1 MEQGTLSCSNT
12 HLKFNKAPEKLPSQK
27 DNSDHPFSRAIL
39 KLPGCTYSRL
49 RKVRR
54 RSMEFERD
62 EVSDEVSE
70 WPLGRYDGKDG
81 KNGTDSCCEK
91 KRV

>member
-1 MEQGTLSCSNT
+1 MLS
-12 HLKFNKAPEKLPSQK
+12 FRGV
-27 DNSDHPFSRAIL
+27 PF
-39 KLPGCTYSRL
+39 GRL

-70 WPLGRYDGKDG
+70 WPLGRKTGRMGRTERILAVKKKEFKDQTSSMFTTCYNATSIVHLLYRIHSLLDHG
-81 KNGTDSCCEK
+81 FDM
-91 KRV
+91 